1 MRELGLLIA
10 GAVIFGA
17 AMIVGLYMSGG
28 KATGGVNEAAV
39 VEIVE
44 KYVQENPGKI
54 FETINAHLQRQQAE
68 QEQNRVQASFENPVE
83 DMLFDW
89 TPVRGPENAPI
100 TIIEYSEFQCP
111 FCKRVAPTLEQLYK
125 KYEGQVRW
133 AYRNNVLPFHEQAEP
148 AAKAALAANIQGKF
162 WEYHSALYENQQSLG
177 EDLYVKIATD
187 LGLDVKKFNEDRAS
201 EKVAKWLEADMEQ
214 ARKVGAQGT
223 PYVLINGIAVSGAQP
238 LENFDAIVKR
248 LLNQQ

>member
-28 KATGGVNEAAV
+28 RAGGVSEAAV
-39 VEIVE
+39 YEVVE

-54 FETINAHLQRQQAE
+54 FDTINAHLQRQQAE
-68 QEQNRVQASFENPVE
+68 QEQNRVQASFDNPV
-83 DMLFDW
+83 DDKLFDW
-89 TPVRGPENAPI
+89 TPVKGAESAEI
-100 TIIEYSEFQCP
+100 LVIEYSEFQCP

-125 KYEGQVRW
+125 KYEGNIRW

-162 WEYHSALYENQQSLG
+162 WEYHNGLYENQQSLG
-177 EDLYVKIATD
+177 EDLYVKLATD
-187 LGLDVKKFNEDRAS
+187 IGLDVKKFNEDRNS

-223 PYVLINGIAVSGAQP
+223 PYVLINGVAVSGAQP
-238 LENFDAIVKR
+238 FENFDAIVKR
-248 LLNQQ
+248 LLGQQ

>member
-28 KATGGVNEAAV
+28 RAGGVSEAAV
-39 VEIVE
+39 YEVVE

-54 FETINAHLQRQQAE
+54 FDTINAHLQRQQAE
-68 QEQNRVQASFENPVE
+68 QESARVQASFDSPV
-83 DMLFDW
+83 DDKLFDW
-89 TPVRGPENAPI
+89 TPVKGPESAEI
-100 TIIEYSEFQCP
+100 LVIEYSEFQCP
-111 FCKRVAPTLEQLYK
+111 FCKRVAPTLEQLYN
-125 KYEGQVRW
+125 KYEGNIRW

-162 WEYHSALYENQQSLG
+162 WEYHNGLYENQQSLG
-177 EDLYVKIATD
+177 EDLYVKLATD
-187 LGLDVKKFNEDRAS
+187 LGLDVKKFNEDRNS

-223 PYVLINGIAVSGAQP
+223 PYVLINGVAVSGAQP
-238 LENFDAIVKR
+238 FENFDAIVKR
-248 LLNQQ
+248 LLGQQ